1 MKQMLSLSICLC
13 IIIVIVLVV
22 GYVYISQ
29 NKHNK
34 HNSAFKHITPY
45 QQYLPATI
53 PYNPYYFNN
62 SLYSVPGSTAD
73 PYMLYG
79 AGYMPYESAVPAIDV
94 IRANPDESKRLTS
107 KPEYYKQYLRQNTTP
122 FASRD

>member
-1 MKQMLSLSICLC
+1 MLSLSICLC

-22 GYVYISQ
+22 GYIYITQ
-29 NKHNK
+29 NKN
-34 HNSAFKHITPY
+34 NSAFKHIAPY
-45 QQYLPATI
+45 QQYLPPTI

-94 IRANPDESKRLTS
+94 IRAKPYTYKRLWDNN
-107 KPEYYKQYLRQNTTP
+107 KKILPEYYKQYLRQNTTP
-122 FASRD
+122 FVIRD

>member
-1 MKQMLSLSICLC
+1 M
-13 IIIVIVLVV
+13 VVVLVV
-22 GYVYISQ
+22 GYIYITQ
-29 NKHNK
+29 NKN
-34 HNSAFKHITPY
+34 NSAFKHIAPY
-45 QQYLPATI
+45 QQYLPPTI

-94 IRANPDESKRLTS
+94 IRAKPYTHKRLWDNN
-107 KPEYYKQYLRQNTTP
+107 KNNNKKILPEYYKQYLRQNTTP
-122 FASRD
+122 FAIRD